1 MNHIFDSVLN
11 RMMNQR
17 ANPKSFL
24 KELVNA
30 LFAESDPR
38 LPERFLSDL
47 VLHIQSAGPDDS
59 AKLILQKWF
68 IQNDGIREADWI
80 ELTESNTQTR
90 RDLIY
95 RYMDMPPT
103 DSQIIQEKIPPRT
116 YGNPIIAVEH
126 EHWYTEERKGE
137 SHYGAS
143 LLNYLENRGWTPQ
156 NIGLIDEASNDI
168 IGNLADPK
176 WALEPV
182 RQNMSFA
189 CRGLVVGYVQSGK
202 TTTINLT
209 TAKAIDAGYRLIII
223 LSGTTNLLRN
233 QTQRRVDKEV
243 IGKFFL
249 QKDQDFES
257 PEGYGLAPD
266 WNAFI
271 EHPTPK
277 PGANVR
283 SIERLTTLKYDF
295 SSSQGA
301 TKLSDSWVNSVEG
314 STKIAV
320 IKKYKS
326 RIHNLYRELK
336 LLGVAERNA
345 LSVLII
351 DDESDQASINTKDP
365 EKTKSLPEEK
375 RRTAINFEIVQIL
388 RLLPRAQ
395 YVGVTA
401 TPVANCFVD
410 PQDAN
415 DMYPRNF
422 ILPLARP
429 EGYMGILDFHDLDDD
444 LEPIGD
450 EQFQVKRKQH
460 IRAITSPRGSDDDE
474 LRAALDTWIIAG
486 ALKLYRNDRGVDSG
500 RHHTFFYSDST
511 GVKAHDDAKKRFI
524 SLWPTLG
531 FTSKSG
537 WERLETCYHDELLAN
552 SEYRSKKEY
561 FPSNFNDLKL
571 YVQKSIQKID
581 TTVDGHD
588 VVLVVNS
595 DDFSADIDFDQQDI
609 WKVVVGGHKLSRGYT
624 IEGLTITYF
633 RRKSADQ
640 SALMQMGR
648 WFGYRAGYQD
658 LVRLWIS
665 RNEPAKPNPIDIYDR
680 YQSVCIDEEKL
691 RRRFREWYEERLP
704 DGTKITPLMVRP
716 LIELSDVSLLPV
728 AKNKMW
734 NTELTKKGFEDIH
747 SNVNLSENS
756 SDRKNNENLFKDLF
770 SKYALEKGS
779 YSNARKMFYTV
790 ASHKD
795 VSNLI
800 CNFSRPNLKDGS
812 DEAYFRKFLISND
825 CNIGDW
831 LIMLP
836 QLVKE
841 TKYTK
846 WDPFIGVQTIVI
858 KRSWRGEA
866 KGKLQT
872 IGDKAPRIAARVVS
886 KTPQDKNVTSTELE
900 GISALIRKL
909 AESKNRAVLI
919 LNPSYP
925 EDPPGDGVPYLGYEC
940 FLPPNPLGLAWQ
952 TRYEGGLPLIDKN

>member
-1 MNHIFDSVLN
+1 MNNLFHAVLN
-11 RMMNQR
+11 RMMKMR
-17 ANPKSFL
+17 VNPESFL
-24 KELVNA
+24 TELEVA
-30 LFAESDPR
+30 LFAEKVTQKTAD
-38 LPERFLSDL
+38 FLSDL
-47 VLHIQSAGPDDS
+47 VLHVQSSGPNDS
-59 AKLILQKWF
+59 VKVTLQTWF
-68 IQNDGIREADWI
+68 IQNDAIREAEWVNNTDP
-80 ELTESNTQTR
+80 NTQSR

-95 RYMDMPPT
+95 QYLELTPS
-103 DSQIIQEKIPPRT
+103 DSQIIQEKFPPF
-116 YGNPIIAVEH
+116 YGNPIIAVDH
-126 EHWYTEERKGE
+126 EHWYTEERQQE

-143 LLNYLENRGWTPQ
+143 LLRYLENRGWTPQ
-156 NIGLIDEASNDI
+156 NIGLIDQASNDVI
-168 IGNLADPK
+168 SNLADPK
-176 WALEPV
+176 WTLDPA
-182 RQNMSFA
+182 RQNSKFA

-209 TAKAIDAGYRLIII
+209 TAKAIDAGYRLVII

-243 IGKFFL
+243 IGKYFL
-249 QKDQDFES
+249 QKDQDFET
-257 PEGYGLAPD
+257 PEGYSLAPD
-266 WNAFI
+266 WDGFI
-271 EHPTPK
+271 EHPTPM
-277 PGANVR
+277 PGVNVR
-283 SIERLTTLKYDF
+283 GIERLTTLKYDF
-295 SSSQGA
+295 SSAKGA
-301 TKLSDSWVNSVEG
+301 TKLSDSWVNSSES

-326 RIHNLYRELK
+326 RLNNLYRELK
-336 LLGVAERNA
+336 LLGETERKT

-365 EKTKSLPEEK
+365 EKTKLLPEEK
-375 RRTAINFEIVQIL
+375 KRTAINREIVQIL
-388 RLLPRAQ
+388 RLLPNAQ

-429 EGYMGILDFHDLDDD
+429 QGYMGILDFHDLDDD
-444 LEPIGD
+444 LEPILD
-450 EQFQVKRKQH
+450 ENFQFKRRQH
-460 IRAITSPRGSDDDE
+460 IRAITSPRGSDDAE
-474 LRAALDTWIIAG
+474 LRAALDTWIVAG
-486 ALKLYRNDRGVDSG
+486 ALKLYRKDQGVDIG

-511 GVKAHDDAKKRFI
+511 GVKAHGAAADRIIA
-524 SLWPTLG
+524 LWPKLG

-537 WERLETCYHDELLAN
+537 WDRLEKCYHDELLAN
-552 SEYRSKKEY
+552 SEHQKLSSY
-561 FPSNFNDLKL
+561 FPSSFEGLKL
-571 YVQKSIQKID
+571 YIQKSIQKID

-691 RRRFREWYEERLP
+691 RRKFKEWYEEPLP

-716 LIELSDVSLLPV
+716 LIELSDIALLPV

-734 NTELTKKGFEDIH
+734 NTELTKKGFEDLH
-747 SNVNLSENS
+747 SNVYLSKNV
-756 SDRKNNENLFKDLF
+756 SDRKNNESLFKALF
-770 SKYALEKGS
+770 SKFSLEKGS
-779 YSNARKMFYTV
+779 YSGEREMFYTV
-790 ASHKD
+790 ASHED
-795 VSNLI
+795 VSKLI

-825 CNIGDW
+825 CRVNDW
-831 LIMLP
+831 LILLP
-836 QLVKE
+836 QLLKE
-841 TKYTK
+841 TEYQK
-846 WDPFIGVQTIVI
+846 WEPCAGVQTIVV
-858 KRSWRGEA
+858 KRRWREEA
-866 KGKLQT
+866 KGQLIT
-872 IGDKAPRIAARVVS
+872 IGDKPPRIAARVVS
-886 KTPQDKNVTSTELE
+886 KTPQDKGV
-900 GISALIRKL
+900 SAEDLGKVSPLIHKL
-909 AESKNRAVLI
+909 SDAKNRAVLI
-919 LNPSYP
+919 LTPSYP
-925 EDPPGDGVPYLGYEC
+925 GDPPGDGIPYLGYEC
-940 FLPPNPLGLAWQ
+940 FLPPNPLGLAWR